1 MALGLAHVRVE
12 VVEVAQLLRS
22 EACIGIRGIISLVVL
37 HIDEHFMLARSLE
50 QLLVVFEELDRR
62 FRDKDVDAALD
73 GVQRNRVVGGV
84 RGEDSDCGR

>member
-1 MALGLAHVRVE
+1 
-12 VVEVAQLLRS
+12 
-22 EACIGIRGIISLVVL
+22 
-37 HIDEHFMLARSLE
+37 MLARSLE